1 MNLLRTVTAAV
12 LAASISGIALADEG
26 KIPNGMPRLDHV
38 FVIMMENHSFV
49 QIAKNPAMPYINS
62 LINGKANVA
71 MNYFAVGHPSLTNYL
86 EIVGGSNF
94 GVRSDNS
101 PDWHNTGCV
110 PNIHSHLT
118 NADNDGGN
126 SPYALDPSGVICPI
140 AGEGMDTPTEA
151 VDNWNETEPPIF
163 NFLANIDGVQ
173 SLPAAKTVGKTIADQ
188 LARAGLTWKTYQEN
202 LPLAGADQVNN
213 SNGTVDSRTTF
224 DLTKPVSATNFPPL
238 SQANPDSNGKCPA
251 TDTVLPCPAVL
262 QAYAV
267 KHNPFAY
274 FQSVQEG
281 SLPHSSLRNMVG
293 FDGNRGLYSDLASG
307 EVPSLSYIVPNQCN
321 DQHGRGNG
329 DAFCQFDPGT
339 EAFGSL
345 TDGTQIG
352 LNPGLSA
359 QADATM
365 QRIVESIKKS
375 PAWDRGNNAI
385 VIVWDE
391 NDYSGFADPQ
401 PANKAFPDQ
410 NTNRVVLTVE
420 TNNPFARH
428 VESKTMYTSFSLLKS
443 MEAAFRLPCLNH
455 ACDNNVSVMSDLFSG
470 ERGW

>member
-1 MNLLRTVTAAV
+1 MNLFRTATAAL
-12 LAASISGIALADEG
+12 LAASITGTALADEG
-26 KIPNGMPRLDHV
+26 KVPSGMPHLDHI
-38 FVIMMENHSFV
+38 FVIMMENHSYV
-49 QIAKNPAMPYINS
+49 QIAKNPAMPFINE
-62 LINGKANVA
+62 LINGNASVA
-71 MNYFAVGHPSLTNYL
+71 TRYFAVGHPSLTNYL

-94 GVRSDNS
+94 RVRSDNS
-101 PDWHNTGCV
+101 PDWHDASCT
-110 PNIHSHLT
+110 PNIRNGLT
-118 NADNDGGN
+118 NADDDGGN
-126 SPYALDPSGVICPI
+126 APIALDPSATVCPI
-140 AGEGMDTPTEA
+140 AGEGMDTTTEA

-163 NFLANIDGVQ
+163 NYLANIDGVQ
-173 SLPAAKTVGKTIADQ
+173 SVPSAKTVGKSIADQ
-188 LARAGLTWKTYQEN
+188 LARVGLSWKTYQES
-202 LPLAGADQVNN
+202 LPLAGADLVDN

-224 DLTKPVSATNFPPL
+224 DLTQPVSATNFPPL
-238 SQANPDSNGKCPA
+238 SQTSPCPA
-251 TDTVLPCPAVL
+251 TDTVMPCPAVL
-262 QAYAV
+262 NAYAV

-281 SLPHSSLRNMVG
+281 TLPHSSLHNMVA
-293 FDGNRGLYSDLASG
+293 FDGHRGLYADLAAG

-339 EAFGSL
+339 EAFGGL

-365 QRIVESIKKS
+365 HRIVSAIRNS
-375 PAWDRGNNAI
+375 PAWEHGNNAI

-391 NDYSGFADPQ
+391 NDYSGFAAPQ
-401 PANKAFPDQ
+401 TANKPFPDQ

-420 TNNPFARH
+420 TNNPNARH
-428 VESKTMYTSFSLLKS
+428 VESNTLYTSFSLLKS
-443 MEAAFRLPCLNH
+443 MEGAFRLPCLNH
-455 ACDNNVSVMSDLFSG
+455 ACDSDVSVMSDLFSG

>member
-62 LINGKANVA
+62 LINGNASVA

-94 GVRSDNS
+94 SVRSDNS
-101 PDWHNTGCV
+101 PDWHNTNCL
-110 PNIHSHLT
+110 PNIHSRLT

-188 LARAGLTWKTYQEN
+188 LARAGLSWKTYQEN
-202 LPLAGADQVNN
+202 LPLAGADLVNN
-213 SNGTVDSRTTF
+213 SNGTVDSKTTF

-238 SQANPDSNGKCPA
+238 SNSSPDANGKCPA

-281 SLPHSSLRNMVG
+281 TLPHSSLRNMVG
-293 FDGNRGLYSDLASG
+293 FDGQRGLYSDLAAG

-339 EAFGSL
+339 EAFGAL

-365 QRIVESIKKS
+365 HRIVESIKGS

-401 PANKAFPDQ
+401 PANKTFPDQ

-420 TNNPFARH
+420 TNNRFARH

-443 MEAAFRLPCLNH
+443 LEGAFRLPCLNH
-455 ACDNNVSVMSDLFSG
+455 ACDNNVSVMADLFSG

>member
-1 MNLLRTVTAAV
+1 MNLLRNVTAAV
-12 LAASISGIALADEG
+12 LAASISGVALADEG
-26 KIPNGMPRLDHV
+26 KIPSGMPRLDHV

-49 QIAKNPAMPYINS
+49 QIAGNPAMPFING

-71 MNYFAVGHPSLTNYL
+71 LNYFAVGHPSLTNYL

-94 GVRSDNS
+94 RVRSDNS
-101 PDWHNTGCV
+101 PDWHNSGCM
-110 PNIHSHLT
+110 PNIHSGLT

-126 SPYALDPSGVICPI
+126 SPYPLDPSGVICPI
-140 AGEGMDTPTEA
+140 AGEGMDTATEA
-151 VDNWNETEPPIF
+151 VDNWNETEPPVF

-173 SLPAAKTVGKTIADQ
+173 SIPSAKTVGKTIADQ
-188 LARAGLTWKTYQEN
+188 LARVGLSWKTYQEN
-202 LPLAGADQVNN
+202 MPLAGADLVDN
-213 SNGTVDSRTTF
+213 SNGTNDSRTTF

-238 SQANPDSNGKCPA
+238 SNDSPDSAGKCPA
-251 TDTVLPCPAVL
+251 TDTVLPCPAIL

-274 FQSVQEG
+274 FQSIQEG
-281 SLPHSSLRNMVG
+281 HLPHSSLHNMVG
-293 FDGNRGLYSDLASG
+293 FDGNRGLYADLATG
-307 EVPSLSYIVPNQCN
+307 EVPNLSYIVPNQCN

-339 EAFGSL
+339 VAFGNL
-345 TDGTQIG
+345 TDGTQVG

-365 QRIVESIKKS
+365 QRIVTAIKKS
-375 PAWDRGNNAI
+375 PAWDRGDNAI

-391 NDYSGFADPQ
+391 NDYSGLAT
-401 PANKAFPDQ
+401 ALAAGKKFPDQ

-420 TNNPFARH
+420 TNNPYARH
-428 VESKTMYTSFSLLKS
+428 VDSKTMYSSFSLLKS
-443 MEAAFRLPCLNH
+443 MEGAFRLPCLNH
-455 ACDNNVSVMSDLFSG
+455 ACDNNVSVMSDLFSS

>member
-26 KIPNGMPRLDHV
+26 KIPSGMPRLDHV

-126 SPYALDPSGVICPI
+126 SPYALDPSGAICPI
-140 AGEGMDTPTEA
+140 AGEGLDTPTEA

-202 LPLAGADQVNN
+202 LPLAGADLVNN
-213 SNGTVDSRTTF
+213 SNGTTDSRTTF

-238 SQANPDSNGKCPA
+238 SNSSPDANGKCPA
-251 TDTVLPCPAVL
+251 TDTVLPCPAIL

-281 SLPHSSLRNMVG
+281 TLPRSSLNNMVG
-293 FDGNRGLYSDLASG
+293 FDGHRGLFSDLASG

-401 PANKAFPDQ
+401 PANRPFPDQ

-443 MEAAFRLPCLNH
+443 MEGAFRLPCLNH

>member
-1 MNLLRTVTAAV
+1 MRMNLLRTATAAV
-12 LAASISGIALADEG
+12 LAASIAGTALADEG
-26 KIPNGMPRLDHV
+26 KIPSGMPRLDHV

-49 QIAKNPAMPYINS
+49 QIQKNPAMPFINS
-62 LINGKANVA
+62 LIDGKASVA
-71 MNYFAVGHPSLTNYL
+71 TNYFAVGHPSLTNYL

-94 GVRSDNS
+94 GVLSDNP
-101 PDWHNTGCV
+101 PDWHNTGCQ
-110 PNIHSHLT
+110 PNIRSRLT

-126 SPYALDPSGVICPI
+126 APIALDPSGVICPI
-140 AGEGMDTPTEA
+140 AGEGMDTATAA
-151 VDNWNETEPPIF
+151 VDTWNETEPPIF
-163 NFLANIDGVQ
+163 TFLANIDGVQ
-173 SLPAAKTVGKTIADQ
+173 SLPSAKTVGKTIADQ
-188 LARAGLTWKTYQEN
+188 LARAGLSWKTYQEN
-202 LPLAGADQVNN
+202 LPLAGADLVNN
-213 SNGTVDSRTTF
+213 SNGTTDSRTTF

-238 SQANPDSNGKCPA
+238 SNDSPCPA
-251 TDTVLPCPAVL
+251 TDTVLPCPAIL

-281 SLPHSSLRNMVG
+281 TLPHSSLHNMVA
-293 FDGNRGLYSDLASG
+293 FDGSRGLYSDLATG

-321 DQHGRGNG
+321 DQHGRSNG

-339 EAFGSL
+339 VAFGAL

-365 QRIVESIKKS
+365 ERIVESIKRS
-375 PAWDRGNNAI
+375 PAWERGNNAI

-391 NDYSGFADPQ
+391 NDYSGFATPQ
-401 PANKAFPDQ
+401 AAGKPFPDQ

-420 TNNPFARH
+420 TNNPFGQH
-428 VESKTMYTSFSLLKS
+428 VASKTPYNSFSLLKS
-443 MEAAFRLPCLNH
+443 LEGAFRVPCLNH
-455 ACDNNVSVMSDLFSG
+455 ACDNDVNVMSDLFSSSG
-470 ERGW
+470 RGGW